1 MTKFPSG
8 FHRRAAHAILPQP
21 KNAPRLSGRI
31 SLAQGILVL
40 RRRRKLLDA
49 AMAAAMAAASGDS
62 GGGGGGGE
70 IAAVVSGGASPEQDI
85 KLFRRG
91 SQGLGHVCLLRRRDE
106 PKHNAHSLSKTGCSG
121 GFAWG

>member
-1 MTKFPSG
+1 MQSY
-8 FHRRAAHAILPQP
+8 PQP

-62 GGGGGGGE
+62 GGGGGGE
-70 IAAVVSGGASPEQDI
+70 AAAVVSGGASPEQDI

-106 PKHNAHSLSKTGCSG
+106 PKHNAHSLSKAGCSG
-121 GFAWG
+121 GFAWN